1 MTGGLRFHVV
11 LCHGPRPTGVS
22 AEGGR
27 RPIGWPRRPAALPV
41 DLVPRCGAPRSW
53 LPPIGGA
60 QPPLPHDAARF
71 RAAMAVPL
79 PPLPSPSPPP
89 PPPAEVCVVSIAR
102 FGTRGRGRVLPRRFF
117 GWPGRPRPPIPPPLS
132 SRAPHVVVV
141 EVVSPLAPRAGSR
154 PQQSDRCL
162 LCAREHPP
170 LAAPLRSTSPPVSH
184 ALQLVARVA
193 DAVRAAPPS
202 LPPHPCHNAAHG
214 RGPWFNSLAVTA
226 GRERRCSYG
235 HWWGW

>member
-117 GWPGRPRPPIPPPLS
+117 GWPGRPRPPIPPPALLPRPPRRRRRGCVPPRPTRWQPPAAERQVPAVC
-132 SRAPHVVVV
+132 SRAP
-141 EVVSPLAPRAGSR
+141 SPGRPPPFNLPARVPRAAAGGGWLTRCVRLR
-154 PQQSDRCL
+154 P
-162 LCAREHPP
+162 P
-170 LAAPLRSTSPPVSH
+170 SPPTP
-184 ALQLVARVA
+184 ATTRPTGVARG
-193 DAVRAAPPS
+193 S
-202 LPPHPCHNAAHG
+202 I
-214 RGPWFNSLAVTA
+214 PW
-226 GRERRCSYG
+226 R
-235 HWWGW
+235 

>member
-60 QPPLPHDAARF
+60 QPPLPHDAARL

-79 PPLPSPSPPP
+79 PPLSSPSPPP

-117 GWPGRPRPPIPPPLS
+117 GWPGRPRPPIPPRSPPAPPTSSS
-132 SRAPHVVVV
+132 SRLCPPSPH
-141 EVVSPLAPRAGSR
+141 A
-154 PQQSDRCL
+154 
-162 LCAREHPP
+162 
-170 LAAPLRSTSPPVSH
+170 LAAARSRATGACCVLESTLPWPPPSVQPPRPCPTRCSWWRGWLTRCVRLRPPSPPTP
-184 ALQLVARVA
+184 ATTRPTGVARG
-193 DAVRAAPPS
+193 S
-202 LPPHPCHNAAHG
+202 I
-214 RGPWFNSLAVTA
+214 PW
-226 GRERRCSYG
+226 R
-235 HWWGW
+235 